1 MEVKKFQDSRN
12 AELTSFQKQYAF
24 LKSEYAKTLESA
36 LREPDAAEQQTLITR
51 IQQINSQLT
60 QELHA
65 ILSKL
70 NQGSAGF
77 DPKQMNELTEDLIQ
91 YQKDYAEI
99 ERSKDRVI
107 TLKKIHAT
115 TSENL
120 SSATFMY
127 YLYIAILLMLCF
139 YVSYLVLKT
148 SWSKPMFS
156 TASTVPT
163 Q

>member
-12 AELTSFQKQYAF
+12 TELTSFQKQYAF
-24 LKSEYAKTLESA
+24 LKSEYATTLESA
-36 LREPDAAEQQTLITR
+36 LREPDAAEQQTLITS

-60 QELHA
+60 EELHA

-70 NQGSAGF
+70 NQGSVGF
-77 DPKQMNELTEDLIQ
+77 DPKQMNELTADLIQ

-99 ERSKDRVI
+99 EKSKDRVN

-127 YLYIAILLMLCF
+127 YLYIAILLVLCF

-148 SWSKPMFS
+148 SWSKSLFS